1 MLIIKIANHK
11 FFHLNKN
18 LKQKNKFYLKLK
30 RRSKYQEFNKRKFLN
45 K

>member
-1 MLIIKIANHK
+1 MLIIKIAN
-11 FFHLNKN
+11 LNRKIN
-18 LKQKNKFYLKLK
+18 FIFLKLK